1 MCNSAGSVVGPA
13 LSAAGLDVSGLK
25 QRLEARGRVSGEI
38 NRFVVRV
45 EKGQAVAGSERDGA
59 AREIVYSATVRI
71 IGETRP
77 GRDYSQG

>member
-1 MCNSAGSVVGPA
+1 M
-13 LSAAGLDVSGLK
+13 
-25 QRLEARGRVSGEI
+25 SGEI